1 MEMVNTLQYILRISL
16 ILRNSIP
23 ELVEEW
29 IKTTIHIQE
38 DFLPKNFQTLLIMRL
53 LTQQSSMVMDSMPQ
67 YILKTSLIL
76 KSLIPVLVVVST
88 KILTHT
94 QEDFLLKRFQT
105 PHTMRQLILRNLM
118 ETVNMA
124 QFG

>member
-67 YILKTSLIL
+67 SGLKTSLIL
-76 KSLIPVLVVVST
+76 KSSIPVLVVVST

-105 PHTMRQLILRNLM
+105 PHTMHQLILRNLM

>member
-1 MEMVNTLQYILRISL
+1 MEMVNTLLYIPRISL

-29 IKTTIHIQE
+29 IKITIHTLE
-38 DFLPKNFQTLLIMRL
+38 DFLPKKFQTLLIMRQ

-67 YILKTSLIL
+67 SGLKTSLIL
-76 KSLIPVLVVVST
+76 KSSTLVLVVEWIKT
-88 KILTHT
+88 TTHI
-94 QEDFLLKRFQT
+94 QEDFLPKRFQT
-105 PHTMRQLILRNLM
+105 PHTMPQLILRNLM